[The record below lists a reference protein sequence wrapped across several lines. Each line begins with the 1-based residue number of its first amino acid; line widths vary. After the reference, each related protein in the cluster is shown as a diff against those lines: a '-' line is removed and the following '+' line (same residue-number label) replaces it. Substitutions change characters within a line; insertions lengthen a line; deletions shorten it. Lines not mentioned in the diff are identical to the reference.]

1 MSLPFEAAPRPC
13 AKEERN
19 RHGVRA
25 TDKRQAVQKLPL
37 IPPDSFPALSVII
50 TTFPPELSSVPAIFD
65 LLCNSVIDVSSV
77 GWGFVFLYPKFL
89 LLGFAKGAGAIRIAN
104 DAGHSNFYTVG
115 LSNCISFLHFSGRK
129 LAREGCKV
137 GEIDRPRP

>member
-13 AKEERN
+13 AKEERI

-25 TDKRQAVQKLPL
+25 TDKRQAVKKLPF

-50 TTFPPELSSVPAIFD
+50 TTFPPELSSFPAIFD
-65 LLCNSVIDVSSV
+65 LLCNSVIDVSGV
-77 GWGFVFLYPKFL
+77 GWVLFFYIPNLLRLGFV
-89 LLGFAKGAGAIRIAN
+89 KGAGVNKDAN

-115 LSNCISFLHFSGRK
+115 LSNCISFLHFS
-129 LAREGCKV
+129 
-137 GEIDRPRP
+137 